1 MSASSSSQHRGDA
14 VLADVRTL
22 NNLPVV
28 LQNVRAA
35 LPSSW
40 LVNFLHGDR
49 NHEAIRA
56 TPALRASIDTGTLLL
71 RHLSTV
77 VPLSMIELVCR
88 KHRVIVPNRKKDPLQ
103 ANLLYS
109 SAFWTA
115 FSAPRLLLFQPDTA
129 FCPKPSRSLHSFDRF
144 TMVGAPWIRCNL
156 PKCVG
161 NSGLSLWEVGIPV
174 GVRGGLKERNKD
186 FAPQAVDAL
195 GADAFGGRDVIVVC
209 ERGGSLVRD
218 CIPAGSSISI
228 EDTKAVSLQACY
240 ELAQCGVTGLRY
252 IEGGLNEYY
261 ETQEVAGGILKG
273 EGGPKNPDADWPGN
287 WEWFGYRQFK
297 FKDPRK
303 GRREF

>member
-1 MSASSSSQHRGDA
+1 MCSSSAMQAQARRPFGRMRRAEAARAKLGNFGLFGGRGKAKGVPPEDVKPALGKGAPKWREIHAYLRSYPVKTTTPEETSAMLERNRA
-14 VLADVRTL
+14 VVLDVRFA
-22 NNLPVV
+22 PD
-28 LQNVRAA
+28 
-35 LPSSW
+35 
-40 LVNFLHGDR
+40 F
-49 NHEAIRA
+49 EAWRI
-56 TPALRASIDTGTLLL
+56 PGSV
-71 RHLSTV
+71 S
-77 VPLSMIELVCR
+77 VPY
-88 KHRVIVPNRKKDPLQ
+88 IVGGPLGP
-103 ANLLYS
+103 L
-109 SAFWTA
+109 
-115 FSAPRLLLFQPDTA
+115 
-129 FCPKPSRSLHSFDRF
+129 
-144 TMVGAPWIRCNL
+144 
-156 PKCVG
+156 
-161 NSGLSLWEVGIPV
+161 SGLSLWEVGIPV